1 MAGRGNSNQGV
12 LVTTPFPLAT
22 MRAPALYVAGF
33 VDRESDGE
41 VVPFTFRLP
50 CPPLWEGRQ
59 PGAWAAERR
68 ARRAYFATLDAMRTG
83 VVDQTEST
91 KLDRLLKDLRS
102 RGAASAVGH
111 FRTVMDFV
119 RRLGGEPVIPSP
131 PAPLDA
137 VVITAPPPAAGGVRP
152 DELAERYRWALDW
165 LTTRRFL
172 VSKELRV
179 EWRVRRVTP
188 RRGTR
193 AIPNPDRE

>member
-1 MAGRGNSNQGV
+1 
-12 LVTTPFPLAT
+12 

-33 VDRESDGE
+33 VDRESDGA

-50 CPPLWEGRQ
+50 CPPSWDDRQ

-91 KLDRLLKDLRS
+91 KLDRLLNDLRS
-102 RGAASAVGH
+102 RNASSAVGH

-119 RRLGGEPVIPSP
+119 RRLGGKPVISAP

-137 VVITAPPPAAGGVRP
+137 VVITAPPSPTGGVRP
-152 DELAERYRWALDW
+152 SDLSERYRWALDW

-172 VSKELRV
+172 AVKELRV

-188 RRGTR
+188 RRGVR
-193 AIPNPDRE
+193 ALPGSGQ